1 MRKEVKG
8 KRKKHDSEEYFKK
21 TTLIYIIKELV
32 LKQCSKFYA
41 SGGNV
46 ANLKR
51 ITGLPKTWGQGRE
64 KELKIKIRGG
74 GGGHLQRTGRSN

>member
-1 MRKEVKG
+1 LRKEVKG
-8 KRKKHDSEEYFKK
+8 KRKKQDSEEYFKK

-46 ANLKR
+46 AR
-51 ITGLPKTWGQGRE
+51 
-64 KELKIKIRGG
+64 
-74 GGGHLQRTGRSN
+74 